1 MQAYSGFAMVY
12 DTFMDNVPYKEWT
25 AYLVSLLKEQKIEDG
40 LILELG
46 CGTGSITRGLR
57 DSGYDMIGID
67 NSYEMLEIARD
78 KEYEDFD
85 DDLDP
90 GGSNQYEEIDDEI
103 ELDIDEDIN
112 KDDFNEEDLEFYIQ
126 EKAPILYLEQDMR
139 EFELYGTVKAV
150 VSICDSMNYITS
162 KEDLLKVFRLVNNYL
177 DKDGIFIFDMNTEY
191 KYSKILANNIIAEN
205 RNDCS
210 FIWENDYNEETKI
223 NEYQMTIYV
232 KTEKEENNLFERFE
246 EIHYQKAYNLE
257 EVKELLVM
265 AGMEFI
271 AVYDAFTHNPPHA
284 HSERVYFIAR
294 EKIQKNKVYISE

>member
-25 AYLVSLLKEQKIEDG
+25 AYLVSLLKEQKIEEG
-40 LILELG
+40 LVLELG
-46 CGTGSITRGLR
+46 CGTGSVTRRLR

-78 KEYEDFD
+78 REYED
-85 DDLDP
+85 LDNIHQDNF
-90 GGSNQYEEIDDEI
+90 NQDE
-103 ELDIDEDIN
+103 
-112 KDDFNEEDLEFYIQ
+112 DDFNEESLSFYINEEDLDLYTQ
-126 EKAPILYLEQDMR
+126 KKTPILYLEQDMR
-139 EFELYGTVKAV
+139 EFELYGTVKAI

-246 EIHYQKAYNLE
+246 EVHYQKAYNLE
-257 EVKELLVM
+257 EVKELLAM
-265 AGMEFI
+265 SGMEFI